1 MGRKPSNPRPKKAP
15 CQAYQLEWRTFQVYH
30 EAVQAFRKIQQKQ
43 IGTCRAWAEKMSNL
57 PQYEKRKLT
66 TKQKSRILLKPSV
79 RPVTCRNEEFFKSL
93 SLLTYPCISLF
104 LFFRFDF
111 HETISYQRLIKAI
124 TTRFVY
130 STIPTPHRKC
140 LAIAVTFNKLAVL
153 PSHFKLICSWNS
165 GSSCGRP
172 VVSEVWKTGWPWILA
187 RIA

>member
-79 RPVTCRNEEFFKSL
+79 RPVTCRNEEFFKSFL
-93 SLLTYPCISLF
+93 SYPIPAFPSSSSFVSIS
-104 LFFRFDF
+104 
-111 HETISYQRLIKAI
+111 
-124 TTRFVY
+124 TRQL
-130 STIPTPHRKC
+130 PTK
-140 LAIAVTFNKLAVL
+140 
-153 PSHFKLICSWNS
+153 
-165 GSSCGRP
+165 GSSKLSP
-172 VVSEVWKTGWPWILA
+172 LA
-187 RIA
+187 LYTVPSQLHIKNVLQ